1 MIFVTVGTQLPFD
14 RLVRT
19 IDQWASARPY
29 ADAFAQ
35 IGPAQYRPR
44 HMPWAEFLD
53 AGECRRKT
61 EQADVVVAH
70 AGMGSI
76 LTALEY
82 GRPVLVMPR
91 LSALGEHR
99 NDHQLD
105 TAKKLLAQGR
115 IFVAFDENQL
125 LEKLEYLNKLQP
137 SERIPVHASSTLIE
151 TLRLFATGEKIELP
165 SLALQSQSSIH
176 LSELEDRLKF
186 ARSNAAKPGGG
197 VKQVLGGRA
206 ELWNGTGSSGLVSA
220 GENWSGRSTEAAE
233 PADYTDF
240 VYHHSSLDAIKS
252 GLVAVVLLAG
262 RLRSTDLGKQIG
274 RSRLDL
280 PIDADRSLLTYLRDE
295 VARLA
300 ESWGCHNLAMR
311 VLLDQ
316 GSLTPALPLGIPGI
330 TLSVERDHAEFR
342 GTGGVLRDVCESYDD
357 DAWVLV
363 ANAAQILFEP
373 LKESVEKLAD
383 AGGEVNVVNE
393 DHGIPNGLILLRCGV
408 LRSISEVGFHDMK
421 EQVVPALAARRLVKV
436 VSGSGTTSPPI
447 HTLKDYTAALRRY
460 QGGHDDTKATHG
472 AFAERWQPRFAIK
485 EQGAVVAHS
494 AVIHDSVILSGAA
507 VERGAVVV
515 RSVVGGGAR
524 ILPGQVVVDRVI
536 S

>member
-14 RLVRT
+14 RLIRT
-19 IDQWASARPY
+19 IDRWASARPY

-35 IGPAQYRPR
+35 IGPAQYRPH

-53 AGECRRKT
+53 AEECRRKT

-82 GRPVLVMPR
+82 GRPILVMPR

-137 SERIPVHASSTLIE
+137 SERIPVHASSILLD
-151 TLRLFATGEKIELP
+151 TLRLFAAGSKIELP
-165 SLALQSQSSIH
+165 PLRLQNVTSAREG
-176 LSELEDRLKF
+176 ELKDRLKF
-186 ARSNAAKPGGG
+186 SRSNATKSGRETT
-197 VKQVLGGRA
+197 QVSGGRA
-206 ELWNGTGSSGLVSA
+206 ELWDGTGSKGLLD
-220 GENWSGRSTEAAE
+220 AE
-233 PADYTDF
+233 EEWKASSNEGGDYLEF
-240 VYHHSSLDAIKS
+240 VYHRRAVEEIRA

-262 RLRSTDLGKQIG
+262 RLRSSDLGKQIG

-280 PIDADRSLLTYLRDE
+280 PIDANRSLLTYWRDE
-295 VARLA
+295 VAELA
-300 ESWGCHNLAMR
+300 EAWDCKNLAMR

-316 GSLTPALPLGIPGI
+316 ASQTPTLPQGLPGI

-357 DAWVLV
+357 DDWVLV
-363 ANAAQILFEP
+363 ANAAQLLFEP
-373 LKESVEKLAD
+373 LKESVEKLAV

-393 DHGIPNGLILLRCGV
+393 HQGIPNGLILVRCGV

-436 VSGSGTTSPPI
+436 VSGNGATSAPI
-447 HTLKDYTAALRRY
+447 HNLKDYTSALRRY
-460 QGGHDDTKATHG
+460 QSGGDDGGGG
-472 AFAERWQPRFAIK
+472 AFAERWQPKFAIR
-485 EQGAVVAHS
+485 EQGSVVASS
-494 AVIHDSVILSGAA
+494 AIIHDSVILEGAA
-507 VERGAVVV
+507 VERDAVVV
-515 RSVVGGGAR
+515 RSVVGSGAR
-524 ILPGQVVVDRVI
+524 VLPGQVVIDQII